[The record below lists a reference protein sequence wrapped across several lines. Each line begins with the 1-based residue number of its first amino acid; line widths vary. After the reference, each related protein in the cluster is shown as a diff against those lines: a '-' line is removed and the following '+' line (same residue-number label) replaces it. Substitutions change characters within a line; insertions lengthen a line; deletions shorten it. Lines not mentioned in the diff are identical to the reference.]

1 MWLSAG
7 QSHLLLPQS
16 MLRLLPVGGDSFR
29 FTDKTRLREFRLNR
43 GNGFVPICKCGEWN
57 GQGCNYGL
65 KMNVSRC
72 DGDSTPDADA
82 GDSGS
87 GADLKYLF
95 FCFAVLWPG
104 S

>member
-1 MWLSAG
+1 M
-7 QSHLLLPQS
+7 
-16 MLRLLPVGGDSFR
+16 
-29 FTDKTRLREFRLNR
+29 RLNR
-43 GNGFVPICKCGEWN
+43 GNGFIPICKCGEWN

-65 KMNVSRC
+65 KENVVGC
-72 DGDSTPDADA
+72 DAKSTLNADA

-104 S
+104 SQGSVSSPVFDL